1 MLKRIHALLVSEG
14 PALLKWP
21 ARLVPFAMQKPLLE
35 RVLAQVFKQALA
47 DGDLEFLQDHWLKVS
62 VSDLQQQ
69 LFISY
74 DAGQLLLA
82 ADVAAPDVTFCASLN
97 DLVLIAGRKEDPD
110 SLFFQRRLKIE
121 GNTELG
127 LEVKN
132 LIDSLDL
139 DALPAIMQRAL
150 TELAGFVQTGLAH
163 QRERHPAH

>member
-1 MLKRIHALLVSEG
+1 MLNQIHAMLVKQA
-14 PALLKWP
+14 PAILKWP
-21 ARLVPFAMQKPLLE
+21 AKMIPFRLQKPLLE
-35 RVLAQVFKQALA
+35 RLLAQVFKQALA
-47 DGDLEFLQDHWLKVS
+47 DGDLAFLQGHWLRVV

-69 LFISY
+69 LHISY
-74 DAGQLLLA
+74 DDGALLLA
-82 ADVAAPDVTFCASLN
+82 ESIAEPDVTFSASLN

-139 DALPAIMQRAL
+139 ESLPALMQHAL
-150 TELAGFVQTGLAH
+150 SDLAGFVQKGLAP
-163 QRERHPAH
+163 RDVANPAL

>member
-1 MLKRIHALLVSEG
+1 M
-14 PALLKWP
+14 
-21 ARLVPFAMQKPLLE
+21 
-35 RVLAQVFKQALA
+35 
-47 DGDLEFLQDHWLKVS
+47 

-69 LFISY
+69 LHISY
-74 DAGQLLLA
+74 DDGALLLA
-82 ADVAAPDVTFCASLN
+82 ESIAEPDVTFSASLN

-139 DALPAIMQRAL
+139 ESLPALMQHAL
-150 TELAGFVQTGLAH
+150 NDLAGFVHKGLAP
-163 QRERHPAH
+163 RDAANPAL